1 MLLHEICEFNARK
14 QPHAEALVHENGS
27 RESWRALDERSERI
41 AAALAQRGIQKGD
54 RVCFLGRNC
63 IEVFHILFACSK
75 IGALYVPLNYRLAI
89 PEIVQVLED
98 CRPKAFIAH
107 VEYAETLEKLK
118 AGHTFDTIHLWLVAG
133 VPETADRSLEA
144 ALARVPARQYFPSVS
159 DDDPSWVC
167 YTGGTTGRGKGVLLS
182 HRNMLAGAFNFIITC
197 EIVASD
203 VYLVAGALFHI
214 ALAVPFA
221 YWLAGGKVV
230 LTNFQPETALGL
242 IAREGVTQMVCTGTI
257 FKMLI
262 EAMER
267 APVETKLRLMFC
279 GGAPV
284 SPEIVQRAGSAFRCR
299 ISQIYG
305 QTECTLMATYLY
317 PADYQRAFAAAE
329 GTPEAKRLNSVG
341 RAAPM
346 CLIGIL
352 DDAMNELPFGAVG
365 EIAVRGDCVMLGYA
379 NMAEQTAETLR
390 NGWLRTGDLGYMD
403 DDAYVYLVDRK
414 KDVIITGGENVYS
427 QEVELALIAHPH
439 VGEAVVIGVP
449 DPHWGEQ
456 VIALVVPAAGC
467 TPDPEALRA
476 FCRERLAGYKVPKRI
491 EFREAFP
498 RLPTGKVAKGNLRK
512 EFWGDGP
519 KQIHGI

>member
-1 MLLHEICEFNARK
+1 MLLHEICEFMARK
-14 QPHAEALVHENGS
+14 QPEAEALVHDNGR
-27 RESWRALDERSERI
+27 RETWSTLNGGAELI
-41 AAALAQRGIQKGD
+41 AASLAQSGIQKGD

-63 IEVFHILFACSK
+63 IEIFHILFACSK
-75 IGALYVPLNYRLAI
+75 IGALYVPLNYRLTI

-98 CRPKAFIAH
+98 CSPKAFIAH
-107 VEYAETLEKLK
+107 FEYAAILTELKSGHKL
-118 AGHTFDTIHLWLVAG
+118 DTILIWLVAAAPKTADHSLDEALCG
-133 VPETADRSLEA
+133 VP
-144 ALARVPARQYFPSVS
+144 PRQYFPAISA
-159 DDDPSWVC
+159 DDPSWVC

-182 HRNMLAGAFNFIITC
+182 HRNMIAGAFNFVITC
-197 EIVASD
+197 GIIASD

-221 YWLAGGKVV
+221 YWLAGGKVI
-230 LTNFQPETALGL
+230 LTNFQPDASLEL
-242 IAREGVTQMVCTGTI
+242 IVRYGVTQMVCTGTI

-267 APVETKLRLMFC
+267 APVDTKLRLMFC

-284 SPEIVQRAGSAFRCR
+284 SPEIVQRAGSTFRCP

-317 PADYQRAFAAAE
+317 PEDYTRAFAAPG
-329 GTPEAKRLNSVG
+329 GTPEAKRLHSVG

-346 CLIGIL
+346 CLVSIV
-352 DDAMNELPFGAVG
+352 DEAMNELPIGSVG
-365 EIAVRGDCVMLGYA
+365 EIVIRGDVVMCGYA
-379 NMAEQTAETLR
+379 NMAEYTAETLR
-390 NGWLRTGDLGYMD
+390 DGWLRTGDLGYMD
-403 DDAYVYLVDRK
+403 DDAFVYLVDRK
-414 KDVIITGGENVYS
+414 KDMIITGGENVYS
-427 QEVELALIAHPH
+427 QEVELVLVAHPD

-456 VIALVVPAAGC
+456 VVALVVPTEGA
-467 TPDPEALRA
+467 TPVPEALSA

-498 RLPTGKVAKGNLRK
+498 RLPTGKVAKGDLRSH
-512 EFWGDGP
+512 FWAQT
-519 KQIHGI
+519 KRIHGI